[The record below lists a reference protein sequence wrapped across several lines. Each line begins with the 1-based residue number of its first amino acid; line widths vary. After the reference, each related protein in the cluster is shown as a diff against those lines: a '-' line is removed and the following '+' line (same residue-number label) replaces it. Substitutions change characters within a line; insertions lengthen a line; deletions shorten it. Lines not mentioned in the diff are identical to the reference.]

1 MTTQYFN
8 LISLKSFAI
17 EFVEYSVL
25 IFAFFM
31 FFMLVDK
38 LMHKINKTKKSTAKV
53 IPN

>member
-17 EFVEYSVL
+17 EFLEYSVL

-31 FFMLVDK
+31 FFV
-38 LMHKINKTKKSTAKV
+38 LMNNMINKFNKAKKSTANV
-53 IPN
+53 LSN

>member
-31 FFMLVDK
+31 FFI
-38 LMHKINKTKKSTAKV
+38 LMNTLINKVNKAKKSTVKV
-53 IPN
+53 LSN